1 MSLSA
6 TAMNALRQTVFRHR
20 HVAMLALV
28 LAFAL
33 RALIPQGMMTAP
45 DAARGITVLLCDG
58 SGDAARMAVPLS
70 DKPGKAASV
79 QSCPFAVLA
88 HAGTADVPTSWAIA
102 PTMAQPQP
110 QQDAPAA
117 TEPRQHSY
125 IQPPARA
132 PPLGA

>member
-1 MSLSA
+1 MRLSA
-6 TAMNALRQTVFRHR
+6 AFMNALRLFVFRYR
-20 HVAMLALV
+20 HLAMLALA

-58 SGDAARMAVPLS
+58 SGAAARMALPLGE
-70 DKPGKAASV
+70 KPGKAQPA

-88 HAGTADVPTSWAIA
+88 HAGTD
-102 PTMAQPQP
+102 
-110 QQDAPAA
+110 DAPASWA
-117 TEPRQHSY
+117 LPPLSAQPLPQQRTPISDEPRQNHL

-132 PPLGA
+132 PPVAA